1 MPVAPGLNS
10 STKSKSKKPA
20 RNAQSEAF
28 LEVFLESLA
37 VGVFTLIAGVSV
49 KAGKIVLVLMT
60 GFWLIY
66 LITNASVITRLEKA
80 LEVA

>member
-10 STKSKSKKPA
+10 SAKGKTSSRTA
-20 RNAQSEAF
+20 ASEAM
-28 LEVFLESLA
+28 LQVMLESLA
-37 VGVFTLIAGVSV
+37 VGVFTLIAGVSSD
-49 KAGKIVLVLMT
+49 AGSIMLVFMS

-66 LITNASVITRLEKA
+66 LITNASVISKLEKA

>member
-10 STKSKSKKPA
+10 SAKGKTTRTA
-20 RNAQSEAF
+20 ASEAM
-28 LEVFLESLA
+28 LQVMLESLA
-37 VGVFTLIAGVSV
+37 VGVFTLIAGVSSD
-49 KAGKIVLVLMT
+49 AGSIMLVFMS

-66 LITNASVITRLEKA
+66 LITNASVISKLEKA

>member
-10 STKSKSKKPA
+10 SSKGKTSK
-20 RNAQSEAF
+20 RSAQSEAF

-37 VGVFTLIAGVSV
+37 VGVFTLIAGVS
-49 KAGKIVLVLMT
+49 KDAGKLALVFMS

-66 LITNASVITRLEKA
+66 LITNATVISKLESA
-80 LEVA
+80 LAVNS

>member
-1 MPVAPGLNS
+1 MPVAPGMNS
-10 STKSKSKKPA
+10 STKDKSSG

-28 LEVFLESLA
+28 LEVMLESLA
-37 VGVFTLIAGVSV
+37 VGVFTLIAGVSAN
-49 KAGKIVLVLMT
+49 AGKIMLVFMT

-66 LITNASVITRLEKA
+66 LITNASVITKLEKM